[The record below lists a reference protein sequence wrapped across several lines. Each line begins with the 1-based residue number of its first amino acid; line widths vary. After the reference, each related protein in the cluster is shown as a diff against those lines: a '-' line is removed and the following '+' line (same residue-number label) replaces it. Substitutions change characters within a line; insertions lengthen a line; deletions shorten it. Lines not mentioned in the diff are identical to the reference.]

1 MLLIGISKD
10 DEMLAFSDFF
20 IRVGA
25 IYKLL
30 VDVFGFLLVGVFGCV
45 VAIFLCIK
53 DDKILWYKAIC
64 PRFFAPLFHR
74 QTPLDKK
81 AHKLGRFVWALAQV
95 RDRRSWYSHLK
106 WWRECRGL
114 TDAESLQAHRLK
126 HT

>member
-64 PRFFAPLFHR
+64 PRFFAPLFI
-74 QTPLDKK
+74 DKPRWIRK
-81 AHKLGRFVWALAQV
+81 PINWVDL
-95 RDRRSWYSHLK
+95 
-106 WWRECRGL
+106 CGL
-114 TDAESLQAHRLK
+114 
-126 HT
+126 